1 MWILA
6 IINKQTTTHIRE
18 RERERVAPC
27 CHPQF
32 SHFYNAKKM
41 TNKFI
46 SAKEN
51 DKDNVNLMGVQ
62 GLRGMSHKYK
72 SLTTTILRRALT
84 IKCMKE
90 YLQRY
95 FLCFEKAYFCLEKFL
110 LRSCKNIFQYIYI
123 YIKEKPPFYF

>member
-1 MWILA
+1 
-6 IINKQTTTHIRE
+6 
-18 RERERVAPC
+18 
-27 CHPQF
+27 
-32 SHFYNAKKM
+32 M

-123 YIKEKPPFYF
+123 YILKKNPLFIFNEKKKQCSKKAIKKKTFCSFFTHPFWVFFFFF